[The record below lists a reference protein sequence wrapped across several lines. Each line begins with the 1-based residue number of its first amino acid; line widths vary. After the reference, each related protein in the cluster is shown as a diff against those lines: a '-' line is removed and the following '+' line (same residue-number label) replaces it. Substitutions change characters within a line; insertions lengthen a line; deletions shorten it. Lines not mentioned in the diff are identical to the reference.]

1 MKHYCVECFY
11 RAFSHDV
18 TAAILVFLNNETE
31 AMLVYQ
37 TNPVGVELFSYAKAF
52 FCSYKFA

>member
-1 MKHYCVECFY
+1 MINCCQIFFAFNTSFID

-18 TAAILVFLNNETE
+18 MAAILVIKINETE

-37 TNPVGVELFSYAKAF
+37 PILGQLSCFLL
-52 FCSYKFA
+52 